1 MLGRNCY
8 HQTSA
13 TLISDKMD
21 LILKFF
27 ALGAM
32 VDCLDTSQEESFHI
46 SLPYINI
53 ITYFFEKIKK
63 DFLISYGCSSNS
75 INTAVRHHTS
85 DFQIHCM
92 MYLLSCHRKNGDRVG
107 FETNIIHRSFT
118 LTKNYFSDLIP
129 PRTTVV
135 VFLKRPTI

>member
-27 ALGAM
+27 AIGAM

-63 DFLISYGCSSNS
+63 DFFMAIGL
-75 INTAVRHHTS
+75 
-85 DFQIHCM
+85 
-92 MYLLSCHRKNGDRVG
+92 
-107 FETNIIHRSFT
+107 
-118 LTKNYFSDLIP
+118 DLIP
-129 PRTTVV
+129 TSFIGLSLSQRTTS
-135 VFLKRPTI
+135 PT